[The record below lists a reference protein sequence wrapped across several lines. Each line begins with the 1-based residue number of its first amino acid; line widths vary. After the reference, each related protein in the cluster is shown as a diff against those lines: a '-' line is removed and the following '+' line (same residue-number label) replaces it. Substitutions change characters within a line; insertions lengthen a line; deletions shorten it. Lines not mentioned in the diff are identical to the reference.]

1 MLKPKKEKRQS
12 FTHAQYR
19 EVLSAA
25 VPKLKDGRKTLEKIG
40 RPSKYTESIGQ
51 EIYER
56 MIAGETL
63 ADACSA
69 MGIKPSSIYRWI
81 DAHPVFA
88 SLYSRARIG
97 LADYAFGEALRVS
110 RDLMAQPEIDSAR
123 VGAARLL
130 TDTLKW
136 YAERLNPGSYEKK
149 QAIELTGAN
158 GGPMQLQQHV
168 IVDARALDSDSRD
181 ALRAALVAAQT
192 KQLTKSD

>member
-1 MLKPKKEKRQS
+1 MLKPKKEKRFS
-12 FTHAQYR
+12 GYEYR
-19 EVLSAA
+19 AALAKA
-25 VPKLKDGRKTLEKIG
+25 VPELKERARAIERNG
-40 RPSKYTESIGQ
+40 RPTKYSEAVAQ

-56 MIAGETL
+56 MIKGQTL
-63 ADACSA
+63 AEVCEEMKISRSA
-69 MGIKPSSIYRWI
+69 VYAWQDEHASFR
-81 DAHPVFA
+81 DLFA
-88 SLYSRARIG
+88 RARIG